1 MRTIHT
7 DMTVRTPDH
16 CIPLSAARL
25 RELCIR
31 AGDRVRVANADM
43 EVEARVELRDGT
55 PVAVPQWNTL
65 TYRD

>member
-1 MRTIHT
+1 MRTIHA
-7 DMTVRTPDH
+7 DITVRTEDH
-16 CIPLSAARL
+16 CIPLSPARM

-31 AGDRVRVANADM
+31 SGDLVRLAGGDM
-43 EVEARVELRDGT
+43 EVEARVELRREG